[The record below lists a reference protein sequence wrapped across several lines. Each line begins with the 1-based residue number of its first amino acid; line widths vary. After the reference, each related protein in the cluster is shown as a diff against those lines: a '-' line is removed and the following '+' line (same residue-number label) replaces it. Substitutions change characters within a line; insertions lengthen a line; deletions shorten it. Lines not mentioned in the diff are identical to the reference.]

1 MPSPAA
7 DGQRRRAP
15 PRAARPPIDDTTA
28 RAAHDD
34 RARKGAI
41 AKIHIARSQL
51 HMSDDAYR
59 DMLERITGAR
69 TAGKLGMQQLEAVL
83 GEMKRLGFR
92 AAPATRPTSAKAQI
106 RMIFGVWKDLQPYLQ
121 DGSEAALRAFCARQT
136 KSPKHPNGVSAP
148 QFLGPQEATLVLE
161 GLKAW
166 LARARTRARL
176 QAEARAEGMGS

>member
-7 DGQRRRAP
+7 DGQRRRPP
-15 PRAARPPIDDTTA
+15 PRAPKPPIDTEAA
-28 RAAHDD
+28 R
-34 RARKGAI
+34 RGAI

-51 HMSDDAYR
+51 GMGDDAYR

-69 TAGKLGMQQLEAVL
+69 TAGKLAMDQIDAVL
-83 GEMKRLGFR
+83 AEMRRLGFR
-92 AAPATRPTSAKAQI
+92 AQPAKRPTSPKAQL
-106 RMIFGVWKDLQPYLQ
+106 RMVFAVWKDLQPFLE

-148 QFLGPQEATLVLE
+148 QFLGPVEANKVLE

-166 LARARTRARL
+166 LARARTRARV
-176 QAEARAEGMGS
+176 QAEARAEGMGQ